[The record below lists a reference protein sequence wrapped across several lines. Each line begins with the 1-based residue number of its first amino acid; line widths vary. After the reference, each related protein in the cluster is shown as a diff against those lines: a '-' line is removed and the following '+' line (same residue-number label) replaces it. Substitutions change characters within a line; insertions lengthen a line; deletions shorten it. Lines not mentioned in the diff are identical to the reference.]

1 LDRFKSARRCG
12 FENEFI
18 SPAFEAEDEDEDE
31 ESSSSNKN
39 PFALNDDEEN
49 KKKNTKKTNVGDAN
63 GRR

>member
-18 SPAFEAEDEDEDE
+18 SPALKEDVDKDE

-49 KKKNTKKTNVGDAN
+49 TKTSTKKTKVGDAN